1 MLRYV
6 WRKSPNFIRNFTSK
20 ILVKYLVL
28 TSRQSRSKIKER
40 PGRLIIMGNFSS
52 GGGIGRSAERYCEQ
66 LEIKEK
72 NPICG
77 DTTAATCQPIRKHC
91 PAVLALREMRDD
103 SAPATVIIHL
113 NPPHFLLALLHLG
126 RNFVKNKYIIAY
138 WAWELPALPPVWKY
152 CLEIVDEIE
161 VPSTFTQ
168 KIISQYTDKPVACGS
183 SHRPSVAKKS

>member
-77 DTTAATCQPIRKHC
+77 DTTRQRASR
-91 PAVLALREMRDD
+91 
-103 SAPATVIIHL
+103 S
-113 NPPHFLLALLHLG
+113 G
-126 RNFVKNKYIIAY
+126 
-138 WAWELPALPPVWKY
+138 
-152 CLEIVDEIE
+152 
-161 VPSTFTQ
+161 STARQFWL
-168 KIISQYTDKPVACGS
+168 
-183 SHRPSVAKKS
+183 